1 MNLLLLEPGDFI
13 DENRVQLQGR
23 RLQHMQ
29 DVHGVTTG
37 DTLKAGVL
45 NGSMGTARILQLS
58 QTLAELE
65 VSLDKAPPPPLPIT
79 LLLALPR
86 PKMLRR
92 VLQTVATMGVKQLYL
107 INSWRVEKSYW
118 QSPFLSE
125 HAIREQLLLGLE
137 QGCDTLLPEVHI
149 RQRFKPFVED
159 ELPGL
164 VAGNMALVAH
174 PSGEMPCPTSV
185 QDNLVL
191 ALGPEG
197 GFIDYE
203 IQKFQETGFDA
214 VTLGARILRVETAIP
229 AILGRLFQ

>member
-13 DENRVQLQGR
+13 NANRVQLQGR
-23 RLQHMQ
+23 RLQHMLE
-29 DVHGVTTG
+29 VHGVKTG

-45 NGSMGTARILQLS
+45 NGAIGTARILQLS
-58 QTLAELE
+58 ETLAELE
-65 VSLDKAPPPPLPIT
+65 VALDKAPPPPLPIT

-125 HAIREQLLLGLE
+125 QAIREQLLLGLE
-137 QGCDTLLPEVHI
+137 QGCDTLLPEVYI

-159 ELPGL
+159 ELPLLAVGK
-164 VAGNMALVAH
+164 VALVAH
-174 PSGEMPCPTSV
+174 PSGETPCPTSI

-191 ALGPEG
+191 AMGPEG

-203 IQKFQETGFDA
+203 IQKLQETGFET